1 MQSMAIRACFSR
13 TLTWFKLMASQPS
26 RLRCGSTWLH
36 KLQSLRCT
44 RLPTDFTSQVS
55 TMWARDWVLTSVQQL
70 WSSTVVLNAQRRT
83 AWNLSHHR
91 REFRSTRAS
100 SITLVSQQ
108 RQASAVQQWS
118 HSATKAQATTL
129 WVWCVTM
136 SILLPASLP
145 LSLASSACS
154 ERIPFDFFLIDHINY
169 VFRENDYKR
178 CVCHFFDLDSD
189 ECLNGGQSRTGF
201 QWVFWWLCLYFSEG
215 LNKTGTHTKLRNVW
229 STFVVSECHTYVPK
243 KGGGHS
249 IVVICWALEDW
260 YAMSKCGHT
269 FSTLQN

>member
-1 MQSMAIRACFSR
+1 MQSMAIRACFSK

-44 RLPTDFTSQVS
+44 RSPTDFTSQVS
-55 TMWARDWVLTSVQQL
+55 TMWDRDWVLTLVQQL

-83 AWNLSHHR
+83 AWSLSHHR

-100 SITLVSQQ
+100 SITLVCQQ

-136 SILLPASLP
+136 SIILPASLP

-154 ERIPFDFFLIDHINY
+154 ERMTTRGAFAISSTQTQTNVLMD
-169 VFRENDYKR
+169 
-178 CVCHFFDLDSD
+178 
-189 ECLNGGQSRTGF
+189 QSHTGF
-201 QWVFWWLCLYFSEG
+201 QWVYWWSCLYFSEW
-215 LNKTGTHTKLRNVW
+215 LNKAGTHTNLGNFLVN
-229 STFVVSECHTYVPK
+229 FCSECHPFLRRGIQYCYLLSSRRFISNEQQMWPYILNTTK
-243 KGGGHS
+243 LN
-249 IVVICWALEDW
+249 I
-260 YAMSKCGHT
+260 
-269 FSTLQN
+269 